1 MDGKDEKDDGKDG
14 KDGSTDSWAD
24 IEERLEEIRDTL
36 RAPWASQP
44 RRVQACD
51 RALRACVEQLAR
63 PGGLPAHGSRL
74 LGLAHEAA
82 QGYLRLVPEPPH
94 LYLEKIL
101 FHVVRNAA
109 PWAGSPTWAAA
120 ELLRERLRRCRPD
133 GDWAGVARGAFGLL
147 WRAAAALAGPER
159 PREEGRAVL
168 TARIRS
174 LRFLLLLESRED
186 SAPKSFQPPFLT
198 SPAAQNAA
206 AAAAL
211 YQAERAPCPLFLAR
225 QLQEFLLDALKDE
238 TPRPADFRSSLC
250 FLELTLERCRHLCK
264 ARRHREA
271 LDALRD
277 SREFL
282 GAGNSL
288 GAPLELLEA
297 GIQLGKALAKGRDGA
312 GGVGRALGRAGA
324 ALAAEFSG
332 RILLVTAESWRFVVG
347 QLGEVL
353 RRSTELPLGPQELPG
368 LCAFSQGHGRVLRL
382 LLAQVPPDSLRE
394 QVMVKQL
401 LFHGLQLF
409 SNAVHEIFQRSQS
422 SEWPELAQVTSSC
435 VQSVTW
441 MVEGLQGLP
450 EAERG
455 KFLDVTA
462 AVTLRLGQALQGRK
476 VPEAAGAVCEPLCRA
491 LLDTDGY
498 GCPGVTPE
506 RLHRCFRLQ
515 VESWR
520 SRGRPR
526 RALDALGQWLLALGT
541 HCQALG
547 TCSQPSQALVALVAE
562 PVALWARI
570 KTEAARQ
577 GEEELRLWT
586 LRDAPASRSLGGDAL
601 LLLLLAELRA
611 YKSLRG
617 PTGAERYNVLC
628 DLLGLWDP
636 RGAWAPRGT
645 PRPGA
650 AGAPGPAGD
659 PNRSL
664 PRAVALLELGQL
676 LCSHRF
682 APHTDCSA
690 LDALQESLRL
700 LESLSR
706 NSQSR
711 NSQIRDQ
718 LLDERAQALLWLHI
732 CTLEGLMEKSVSRER
747 RGRLQSPEPDGD
759 RPRDGTHCS
768 PSSEQALSKPLD
780 EAFSLW
786 RQLLENPGIPQIR
799 SPEQTVSS
807 LQLLGALYRI
817 QGKPLQ
823 ALGSSRLL
831 LSLCRRLGDPVGTGS
846 ALSQLTWALL
856 HLGCPQQAQVN
867 LGNSRNS
874 GKEFLKSWGCP
885 EIPGELGMGD
895 PVGTGSALSQLTW
908 ALLHLGC
915 PQQAQVFLEQLES
928 LLEKEDPGP
937 GADAD
942 LRLLRHERLL
952 LRSHLCCLQRKA
964 EQAVSLLL
972 QALREPRAPRAT
984 RGRFLLQ
991 AQALRVA
998 AAVLELPPAL
1008 LPAPLRDGLR
1018 GHALWFPGWSS
1029 PKVALLEALKLL
1041 RSVLVSLMGSDILG
1055 TARSAAP
1062 EEPSPDTGV
1071 GTGIWGAWDGNLG
1084 ALGWDFGGP
1093 GMGTAPSPWD
1103 PIPNPGNHPQIPL
1116 PAFPAPWCVPRPLSH
1131 RSQYSQYSQRS
1142 QRPAVSPGPALVH
1155 KWQVLGEALSC
1166 CRRLVTLLG
1175 HCEVTCRARAFC
1187 SEGLSLAG
1195 HLQAP
1200 RWCTWFLL
1208 LQSQLE
1214 MQQGELELSQSHL
1227 QHAQFLL
1234 QPQTAPKPRR
1244 DPPRPA
1250 RILLRKGHPA
1260 TRNPRHLPSD
1270 PNPAPGA
1277 EEEEE
1282 FLQGPSLDLLAP
1294 SVLPE
1299 QPDAL
1304 TASPELK
1311 PGKRKLLEFLGHP
1324 GACPCSFCSDA
1335 ALVAL
1340 GLRWLLAQARLWL
1353 LAGQGTPGLA
1363 LLRRV
1368 LRRCAGA
1375 GTRLQRDV
1383 WGRVGGLG
1391 PGDGD
1396 TGTGDAF
1403 GDTPGNGD
1411 NIKDRDRRVGDT
1423 FGDPPGNGDT
1433 VRIGDNS
1440 GDREI
1445 LGDRNVLDPSGN
1457 RDTIGNGDVPGARD
1471 TPGDLWDPA
1480 RVRGP
1485 SGDGDRDIPGARDTP
1500 GDLWDPAR
1508 VRDPSG
1514 DGDRDIPGARDT
1526 PGDLWDP
1533 ARVRDPSGDGDRDIP
1548 GVRDTPGDRWDPSR
1562 VRDPSG
1568 DGDRDIPGAR
1578 DTPGDLWDPAR
1589 VRDPSGDGDRDI
1601 PGVRDTPGDLWDP
1614 ARVRGPSG
1622 DGDRDIPGDRDT
1634 PGDLWDPARVR
1645 GPSGDGDRDIPG
1657 DRDTPGDN
1665 APCPPGPLAELVAL
1679 GYSTLA
1685 LPSPSQSVP
1694 VWAEELERALALLT
1708 SRWPPVAG
1716 LGVAVATLLLTKALA
1731 TLGQAA
1737 AALGHSVDDVLAR
1750 CWTPKNP
1757 EKTPKSHPERAPRK
1771 GRSAETKAA
1780 KTPKGKPPKFGEVVS
1795 LGDSDNEVP
1804 PVVLRPGGVCTPHPK
1819 SGPPQKTLLGGP
1831 RTPFSIF
1838 SEEPSP
1844 PGARGRIHRAP
1855 KMPGR
1860 VKSRIRVTF
1869 SDSDPEE
1876 PQIPPAPPKTTPK
1889 TSCARKVQRPK
1900 SPKNSPGIGARPRRG
1915 RPRKELGSP
1924 KKRGKREKTGIN
1936 QAENVGKEESGIP
1949 QTGLEKRGRRGNP
1962 KVGKT
1967 GNSQM
1972 GKEEKPRNPKVKNVE
1987 KVENSEMGNLEKR
2000 RKPKVENLEK
2010 TGNSQMEN
2018 VEKPENLE
2026 KRRNPKRENPKR
2038 ENLEEMENLEME
2050 NLEKRRNPKMGNPKT
2065 ENVEKPE
2072 NLEKRRN
2079 PRRENPKTENVEKPE
2094 NQEKRRN
2101 PRRGSSGK
2109 KENPPNPR
2117 EKKENRK
2124 ETGGARSGILE
2135 EKRNWEFNG
2144 IEERDPLRAGQ
2155 EEEEEE
2161 EEMSFELPPMPPG
2174 GAEEEIPAS
2183 GDKEDPPQPGGSGP
2197 RPQPGVPS
2205 LATVRSLLSQALAWI
2220 GHCPPG
2226 SLYGRLCQLLALT
2239 LGDGDPVAT
2248 AGLLAESLAVTSRH
2262 QLLALVHARTRKQRR
2277 AAAAAA
2283 GGDVSD
2289 QLRGL
2294 SLQEGDPQNSQNSPN
2309 SWDSRLAQLQEL
2321 FQFSSV
2327 GLGPA
2332 ERERFQEQLQK
2343 IPHGVTVCQL
2353 SLGGAGP
2360 GVLGD
2365 ALLLTRLE
2373 RGAEPLSVRVDTRRR
2388 QAPLSEILQEFER
2401 IQREQREANACT
2413 ERRLWWERRSQL
2425 DQRMQRL
2432 IQSLDREV
2440 LGCWRALLLPRD
2452 PGNSPLE
2459 EAELSRLLLELREC
2473 GWDSPRPALLQV
2485 LLSGLCPADV
2495 RPLAAALCPA
2505 RPLRARFLL
2514 AEALERR
2521 REGPGG
2527 CAGSLVLLLDK
2538 HLQRLPWESS
2548 GTLRNVPVTRLP
2560 ALRFLLS
2567 YGLTQGSGSVLSRG
2581 VDPKNTFY
2589 VLNPQRDLGGTE
2601 ERFRGWFQ
2609 SEPGWRGVTGAAP
2622 TPQQL
2627 HEALG
2632 ERDLYIYAGHGAGA
2646 RLLEGQS
2653 LAQLRCRAVV
2663 LLFGCSSAA
2672 LSPRGDLEPTG
2683 TVLKYLLAGCPLVL
2697 GTLWDVTDR
2706 DLDRLTLALLRGW
2719 LGGGPGTPLLPQLAQ
2734 ARAAPRLRALI
2745 GAAPVAYG
2753 LPVCLGG
2760 GGSWGV
2766 PSVPE

>member
-198 SPAAQNAA
+198 SPTAQNAA

-636 RGAWAPRGT
+636 RGAW
-645 PRPGA
+645 
-650 AGAPGPAGD
+650 
-659 PNRSL
+659 
-664 PRAVALLELGQL
+664 
-676 LCSHRF
+676 
-682 APHTDCSA
+682 
-690 LDALQESLRL
+690 
-700 LESLSR
+700 
-706 NSQSR
+706 
-711 NSQIRDQ
+711 
-718 LLDERAQALLWLHI
+718 
-732 CTLEGLMEKSVSRER
+732 
-747 RGRLQSPEPDGD
+747 
-759 RPRDGTHCS
+759 
-768 PSSEQALSKPLD
+768 
-780 EAFSLW
+780 
-786 RQLLENPGIPQIR
+786 
-799 SPEQTVSS
+799 
-807 LQLLGALYRI
+807 
-817 QGKPLQ
+817 
-823 ALGSSRLL
+823 
-831 LSLCRRLGDPVGTGS
+831 
-846 ALSQLTWALL
+846 
-856 HLGCPQQAQVN
+856 
-867 LGNSRNS
+867 
-874 GKEFLKSWGCP
+874 
-885 EIPGELGMGD
+885 
-895 PVGTGSALSQLTW
+895 
-908 ALLHLGC
+908 
-915 PQQAQVFLEQLES
+915 VFLEQLES

-1008 LPAPLRDGLR
+1008 LPAPL
-1018 GHALWFPGWSS
+1018 
-1029 PKVALLEALKLL
+1029 
-1041 RSVLVSLMGSDILG
+1041 
-1055 TARSAAP
+1055 
-1062 EEPSPDTGV
+1062 
-1071 GTGIWGAWDGNLG
+1071 
-1084 ALGWDFGGP
+1084 
-1093 GMGTAPSPWD
+1093 
-1103 PIPNPGNHPQIPL
+1103 
-1116 PAFPAPWCVPRPLSH
+1116 
-1131 RSQYSQYSQRS
+1131 
-1142 QRPAVSPGPALVH
+1142 
-1155 KWQVLGEALSC
+1155 
-1166 CRRLVTLLG
+1166 
-1175 HCEVTCRARAFC
+1175 
-1187 SEGLSLAG
+1187 
-1195 HLQAP
+1195 
-1200 RWCTWFLL
+1200 CTWFLV

-1396 TGTGDAF
+1396 TGTGGALGDPPGRGDAIENQGGPGEGDTAVGDTF
-1403 GDTPGNGD
+1403 GDPPGVGDTFEDTPGNGD

-1457 RDTIGNGDVPGARD
+1457 RDTIGNGDVPGDRD
-1471 TPGDLWDPA
+1471 TPGD
-1480 RVRGP
+1480 R
-1485 SGDGDRDIPGARDTP
+1485 
-1500 GDLWDPAR
+1500 WDPAR

-1526 PGDLWDP
+1526 PGDRWDP

-1548 GVRDTPGDRWDPSR
+1548 GV
-1562 VRDPSG
+1562 
-1568 DGDRDIPGAR
+1568 R

-1614 ARVRGPSG
+1614 ARVRDPSG
-1622 DGDRDIPGDRDT
+1622 DGDRDIPGVS
-1634 PGDLWDPARVR
+1634 DLL
-1645 GPSGDGDRDIPG
+1645 
-1657 DRDTPGDN
+1657 GDN

-1860 VKSRIRVTF
+1860 VKSRIRPFFFLFFVPFFQVTF

-2321 FQFSSV
+2321 FQFSSA

-2514 AEALERR
+2514 AEALERC

-2719 LGGGPGTPLLPQLAQ
+2719 LGGRPPGPPCCPSWPRPA
-2734 ARAAPRLRALI
+2734 AAPRLRALI